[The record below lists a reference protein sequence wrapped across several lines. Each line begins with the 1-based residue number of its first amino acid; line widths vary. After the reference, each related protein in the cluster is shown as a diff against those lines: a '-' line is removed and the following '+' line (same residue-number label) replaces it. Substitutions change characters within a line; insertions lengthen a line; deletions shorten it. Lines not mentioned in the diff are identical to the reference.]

1 MKYRCYNKQ
10 LKVTSYEKSN
20 KARDSQLARY
30 LHMLT
35 QLSFPPVVS
44 LRLVRNLS
52 DLSASKKDSRQAGMT
67 NMNWD
72 SGQAR
77 MTFP

>member
-20 KARDSQLARY
+20 KARDSHLAHY

-44 LRLVRNLS
+44 LRLARNLS
-52 DLSASKKDSRQAGMT
+52 DLSGIQERFQTSWNDKYELGFWTS
-67 NMNWD
+67 
-72 SGQAR
+72 
-77 MTFP
+77 